1 MFRSVLWQVVLACVI
16 LIAITALVL
25 GSYLLKLAQG
35 HYLDTLQE
43 GLVSQARLV
52 GELARPCM
60 NSSQDGCDT
69 LTDGL
74 APRIGARITI
84 IATDGTV
91 LGDSER
97 DPATMENHADRPEV
111 IQALA
116 EGVGRSTR
124 HSATLDVDMLYVA
137 VPVEAEGRMVGV
149 ARLSLPLTKIERS
162 LTEMARKAI
171 LATAVTALIAT
182 TAAFTVVRRKLTPI
196 RSLTQMARRMAAGD
210 LNQRVKVSSQ
220 DEIGELTRALNRMA
234 ARLKE
239 TLERLSSE
247 RDRMAAVL
255 SHMADGLIIA
265 DGESRVLLANPVAG
279 QMFGRPAGRM
289 QDRSLIEATRDHE
302 LAELVRRCLEEGE
315 EGAALLELGPRRRFV
330 QVIVTPMAGRRAL
343 ILLHD
348 LTELRRME
356 TVRQDFV
363 ANVSHELRTPL
374 TSLKALVETLRSGAF
389 EDREAATR
397 FLERMEGEVERLIRL
412 VNDLLE
418 LARLESREA
427 PLSLRPVDL
436 GGLVAEAYAS
446 LKPMAEEKGLSLAVE
461 IPPELP
467 PLLADEERARRV
479 LVNLL
484 HNAIKFTPPDGRI
497 RVLGCGVRVSE
508 GQVDW
513 LTSEVGS
520 LPSDGL
526 PDGEWAVVTVSD
538 TGIGILS
545 EHLSRIFERFY
556 KVDRARSR
564 EGTGL
569 GLAIAKQIVEA
580 HGGRIWVESW
590 VGVGSTFIFTLP
602 VLYGVPRASTDVG
615 QEERTRRGGR
625 TV

>member
-569 GLAIAKQIVEA
+569 GLAIAKHIVEA
-580 HGGRIWVESW
+580 HGGRIWAESE
-590 VGVGSTFIFTLP
+590 VGKGSTFGFALP
-602 VLYGVPRASTDVG
+602 LWSGEQR
-615 QEERTRRGGR
+615 
-625 TV
+625 